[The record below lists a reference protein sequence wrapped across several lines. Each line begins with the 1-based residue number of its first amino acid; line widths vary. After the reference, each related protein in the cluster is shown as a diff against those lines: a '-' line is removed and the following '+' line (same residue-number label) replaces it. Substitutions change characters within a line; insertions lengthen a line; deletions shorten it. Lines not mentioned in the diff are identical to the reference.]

1 VVGVPELQLDSDGV
15 PRGQRVLDAL
25 VALLDLETLDDNL
38 FRGRSPDVSPVR
50 VFGGQVAAQ
59 SLTAVGRTVPSDRR
73 VHSLHGYFIRPG
85 DPKVPI
91 IYEVDRTRDGKSFT
105 TRRVVAVQHGAP
117 IFTMSAS
124 FHISEP
130 GVDHAVPMPE
140 VPAPEELPGYAER
153 VAPVREYLSVWSTM
167 PRPFDIR
174 YVTDP
179 PWATRSS
186 GPRPGAHTQVWFRAD
201 GTLPDDPLLQVCL
214 LAYLSDMTLLNSVL
228 INHGLAAGIDRLQM
242 ASLDH
247 AMWFHRPLRVD
258 DWVLYDTESPSASGA
273 RGLGTGHFFGAD
285 GRLLATVV
293 QEGLVRLR

>member
-1 VVGVPELQLDSDGV
+1 MIGVPDVQLDSDGV

-25 VALLDLETLDDNL
+25 LALLDLERLEDNL

-59 SLTAVGRTVPSDRR
+59 SLTAVGRTVPADRR

-91 IYEVDRTRDGKSFT
+91 IYEVDRTRDGHSFT
-105 TRRVVAVQHGAP
+105 TRRVVAIQHGAP
-117 IFTMSAS
+117 IFAMSAS
-124 FHISEP
+124 FQVDES
-130 GVDHAVPMPE
+130 GVDHAIAMPDVPTPE
-140 VPAPEELPGYAER
+140 TLPSYAER
-153 VAPVREYLSVWSTM
+153 LAPARASLELLARI

-179 PWATRSS
+179 PWAARSG
-186 GPRPGAHTQVWFRAD
+186 GPRPGARTQVWFRAD
-201 GTLPDDPLLQVCL
+201 GTLPDDPMLQVCL
-214 LAYLSDMTLLNSVL
+214 MAYASDLTLLNSVL
-228 INHGLAAGIDRLQM
+228 INHGLASGVDRLQL

-247 AMWFHRPLRVD
+247 AMWFHRPFRMD
-258 DWVLYDTESPSASGA
+258 DWVLYDTASPSASGA
-273 RGLGTGHFFGAD
+273 RGLGMGHFFGAD
-285 GRLLATVV
+285 GRLLSTVV